1 MLDRTELALTAG
13 AIESVQLPSGCIP
26 HFPGGAADP
35 WNHVEAAMGLDV
47 AGRHDAAARAYG
59 WLLRTQRADGAW
71 GSAYLDES
79 VTDVTLDANF
89 VAYLAAG
96 VWHHYLATGEESF
109 LVSSWNAIERAI
121 SFVLGLQAPSG
132 AVLWARDRDYEPWPG
147 ALVTSS
153 SCIYLSLRCAVAV
166 AETLGEERPDWELA
180 LASIGDAVANLPHA
194 FEPKDRFSMDWYYPV
209 LAGIIADATA
219 GERMRSGW
227 ASFVEDGLGTRC
239 VSDRPWITT
248 GETAEL
254 ILALDLIGWDDEARA
269 MFGWLQRLRADD
281 GAYWMGATF
290 PDGTVW
296 PQQKPTWASG
306 SVLLAADALER
317 DSATSGLFRGET
329 FPDALATRLGD
340 PL

>member
-1 MLDRTELALTAG
+1 MLDSREMGMTAD

-26 HFPGGAADP
+26 HFTGAMADP

-47 AGRHDAAARAYG
+47 AGRHDAAARAYS
-59 WLLRTQRADGAW
+59 WLIHTQRADGAW
-71 GSAYLDES
+71 GSAYVDDS
-79 VTDVTLDANF
+79 VTDQTLDANF
-89 VAYLAAG
+89 VAYLATG

-109 LVSSWNAIERAI
+109 LVTAWNAIERAI

-180 LASIGDAVANLPHA
+180 LASIGDAVANRPHA

-209 LAGIIADATA
+209 LAGIVTGTDAC
-219 GERMRSGW
+219 ERIDSEW
-227 ASFVEDGLGTRC
+227 TTFVEPSLGTLC
-239 VSDRPWITT
+239 VSDRPWVTS

-254 ILALDLIGWDDEARA
+254 ILALDVLGRHDDART
-269 MFGWLQRLRADD
+269 MFEWLQHLRADD
-281 GAYWMGATF
+281 GAYWIGATF

-306 SVLLAADALER
+306 SVLIAADALEGN
-317 DSATSGLFRGET
+317 STTSGLFRGET
-329 FPDALATRLGD
+329 FPDALTTRLGD